1 MTSPTAEY
9 SPSQI
14 SAYLDLID
22 LPRAYRPENK
32 PIHDFNY
39 LNALFAHQISTIP
52 YENLS
57 LHYARDRQLFLDP
70 QHLFNKVMNNGRGGY
85 CMEVSIF
92 FYHMLKSLGFMVYMS
107 GVRIRLRRDG
117 VPEGLYVGL

>member
-1 MTSPTAEY
+1 MISPTPEY

-14 SAYLDLID
+14 STYLDLIS
-22 LPRAYRPENK
+22 LPKAYRPENN
-32 PIHDFNY
+32 PTHDINY
-39 LNALFAHQISTIP
+39 LTALFAHQISTIP

-70 QHLFNKVMNNGRGGY
+70 QHLFNKVTNNGRGGY

-92 FYHMLKSLGFMVYMS
+92 FYHMLKSLGFKVYMS

-117 VPEGLYVGL
+117 VHEGPYVGL